1 MFFICLLL
9 IHLGA
14 VDRALKSLKSSMVPI
29 PDRFPTETI
38 LIESVSKEEG
48 KRPLVSFIHGGP
60 HATSLT
66 AFSPSTV
73 AMALQGCMYT
83 YLVCSISLI
92 NRDYEQTHYP
102 FPTTRVHWA
111 LARPMCASWSANA
124 GPWMSRMSWVR
135 SITWSSLASQS
146 KAPVSSSH
154 GEEVTEGSWEHMVR
168 CTVCAACG
176 TLNYVGCPPVIGQ
189 YPEVFS
195 AAVLRNPVI
204 SCAQPAETDIP
215 DWYFWEFGLPF
226 TAQSEVTPELYK
238 KLYPTSPIAY
248 VDKVKAPVLLLIGK
262 DDRRVA
268 PAQGKSYYHAL
279 KGRGNPVDMLEFPG
293 EGHPLEGVEAA
304 RISWEA
310 AADWFAKAAK

>member
-1 MFFICLLL
+1 MGSIDHLVKLGVAEQGPGKQFAWGGSHGGF
-9 IHLGA
+9 LGA
-14 VDRALKSLKSSMVPI
+14 HGKVHSLRSE
-29 PDRFPTETI
+29 RNTE
-38 LIESVSKEEG
+38 
-48 KRPLVSFIHGGP
+48 F
-60 HATSLT
+60 
-66 AFSPSTV
+66 
-73 AMALQGCMYT
+73 
-83 YLVCSISLI
+83 
-92 NRDYEQTHYP
+92 
-102 FPTTRVHWA
+102 
-111 LARPMCASWSANA
+111 
-124 GPWMSRMSWVR
+124 
-135 SITWSSLASQS
+135 
-146 KAPVSSSH
+146 
-154 GEEVTEGSWEHMVR
+154 
-168 CTVCAACG
+168 CG
-176 TLNYVGCPPVIGQ
+176 HSPVIGQ

-310 AADWFAKAAK
+310 AADWFAKAAAK